1 MKKVKQLAVSG
12 KEIWKCLSK
21 KIEEECG
28 ISIYNVSSE
37 DGYFLFEFGEDTVW
51 YFKVKECP
59 KAFEFGMWISQD
71 EKDLRIGLF
80 GELEWL
86 IDKFKPTATA
96 FSENFLIKNFFEEDA
111 DWKKLI
117 DDEFYKYPEK
127 ENSTSGKSK
136 QERHNSYWSFLNS
149 VHKFFSIMKVAPL
162 ISLYELYAADY
173 ATKKENILLWYLRL
187 WWNNKM
193 VEDFHNFLRNH
204 FAKVVFNIDALI
216 LKVATLGAAKL
227 EWSDQEEGFEWTCSP
242 KWEIYAIIRDDSDK
256 RGKLVKRATRA
267 GKVFKFLSD
276 TYSRGWKHNY
286 LDTRLNIA
294 STMTKED
301 IEAAKAVSAKRVF
314 FGKDNLNR
322 VEFND
327 TSGKFT
333 VVLQRKIYDYEQ
345 AEHL

>member
-1 MKKVKQLAVSG
+1 MNLIEMK
-12 KEIWKCLSK
+12 
-21 KIEEECG
+21 
-28 ISIYNVSSE
+28 
-37 DGYFLFEFGEDTVW
+37 
-51 YFKVKECP
+51 
-59 KAFEFGMWISQD
+59 
-71 EKDLRIGLF
+71 
-80 GELEWL
+80 
-86 IDKFKPTATA
+86 
-96 FSENFLIKNFFEEDA
+96 
-111 DWKKLI
+111 
-117 DDEFYKYPEK
+117 
-127 ENSTSGKSK
+127 
-136 QERHNSYWSFLNS
+136 
-149 VHKFFSIMKVAPL
+149 
-162 ISLYELYAADY
+162 
-173 ATKKENILLWYLRL
+173 
-187 WWNNKM
+187 
-193 VEDFHNFLRNH
+193 
-204 FAKVVFNIDALI
+204 FNIDALI

-327 TSGKFT
+327 TWDKFT